1 MCENNNINVFCD
13 CLEDGK
19 TLLYP
24 TDTILG
30 LGCDA
35 TNQTAVK
42 KIYSLKK
49 RELSKPLI
57 ALVADKDML
66 VQYVEKLPKNIDNLL
81 VTDQPTTIIYPI
93 GKGLSKGVI
102 AHNGSVAIRIPAAG
116 FALDLVKSFGKPI
129 VSTSANISD
138 APIPESFDEIDPHIL
153 ERVDEV
159 VPLNKEKVARIP
171 SQVLQ
176 IMPDGSVKQLR

>member
-1 MCENNNINVFCD
+1 MKIDIKHFVSI
-13 CLEDGK
+13 LKTGK

-24 TDTILG
+24 TDTIWG

-35 TNQTAVK
+35 TNQAAVE
-42 KIYSLKK
+42 KIYALKK

-57 ALVADKDML
+57 ALVADAKML
-66 VQYVEKLPKNIDNLL
+66 SDYVTELPENIHALL
-81 VTDQPTTIIYPI
+81 RSDIPITLVYPK
-93 GKGLSKGVI
+93 GKGLAKGVV
-102 AHNGSVAIRIPAAG
+102 AHNGSVAIRIPTAG

-138 APIPESFDEIDPHIL
+138 EPIPESFDEIDPHIL
-153 ERVDEV
+153 EQVDEV
-159 VPLNKEKVARIP
+159 VPLNKEKVERIP

>member
-1 MCENNNINVFCD
+1 MSNNVKINVFSVY
-13 CLEDGK
+13 LEKGK

-24 TDTILG
+24 TDTIWG

-35 TNQTAVK
+35 TNQDAVDRIYTI
-42 KIYSLKK
+42 KIRSK
-49 RELSKPLI
+49 SKPLI
-57 ALVADKDML
+57 ALVSDIHML
-66 VQYVEKLPKNIDNLL
+66 AQYVGTVPKNIDSLL
-81 VTDQPTTIIYPI
+81 ATDRPTTIIYPK
-93 GKGLSKGVI
+93 GKGLAKGVI
-102 AHNGSVAIRIPAAG
+102 AHNGSVAIRIPRAG

-138 APIPESFDEIDPHIL
+138 APIPESFGEIDPHIL
-153 ERVDEV
+153 AQVDEV
-159 VPLNKEKVARIP
+159 VPLNKEKVARVP

>member
-1 MCENNNINVFCD
+1 MKIDIKHYVSI
-13 CLEDGK
+13 LKTGK

-24 TDTILG
+24 TDTIWG

-35 TNQTAVK
+35 TNQATVK
-42 KIYSLKK
+42 KIYALKK
-49 RELSKPLI
+49 RGLSKPLI
-57 ALVADKDML
+57 ALVADANML
-66 VQYVEKLPKNIDNLL
+66 SNYVSELPENIHTLL
-81 VTDQPTTIIYPI
+81 KSDVPTTLVYPK
-93 GKGLSKGVI
+93 GKGLAKGVM
-102 AHNGSVAIRIPAAG
+102 AHNGSVGIRIPTAG

-153 ERVDEV
+153 EQVDEV
-159 VPLNKEKVARIP
+159 VPLYKEKVARIP